1 VCAAY
6 GEREAV
12 AMQQRVTAAA
22 NDYSRSSA
30 VQLATFKPLY
40 LVEDDGELFAASVLQ
55 HASELDRELRRT

>member
-1 VCAAY
+1 
-6 GEREAV
+6 
-12 AMQQRVTAAA
+12 MQQRVTAAA